1 MSTEMKRAKEIIDNL
16 LSHQKTSSEK
26 IQNVEKQLS
35 DLKTAQR
42 LIEESQSTPA
52 LIEYAPESELKNF
65 VKQDGSIQWTTEA
78 KHIESPSG
86 RRVTIEEQ
94 GLLDSEVNCSDW
106 HQELKEVARDR
117 HLVRLMMPDPYT
129 PKLDARLYRHLN
141 KAPRAILPAVQ
152 KAFNDQAGT
161 GAEFIPDQFISDLY
175 QEFQVPKRLRGL
187 LNKVEAER
195 NTLLI
200 PRLNRGGR
208 PYIKGEITVDSPLA
222 QYTTSTA
229 STGQK
234 TINIKGLACSYVI
247 DDAFAE
253 DSAIAALPILSQQIV
268 QDIEDAFEDCMI
280 NGDTAATHQDAIASW
295 NIRSRWGTAGL
306 GGSADHRRSFLG
318 MRAAAADQSTL
329 DVGGTAAQVTAAEI
343 LGGLSNL
350 GELGAGNIV
359 MVVSPEFMLR
369 QLMGL
374 TEVKTLDVFGPQASV
389 INGQIASI
397 FGVPI
402 VMSRFM
408 SADLAATGLYTGAG
422 TQTGYMLFNTDSWYL
437 YERRGIVLEQQKD
450 ISAGAIRLVATYRG
464 VMGSPDQAGIKNVYN
479 GSDYDSV

>member
-1 MSTEMKRAKEIIDNL
+1 
-16 LSHQKTSSEK
+16 
-26 IQNVEKQLS
+26 
-35 DLKTAQR
+35 
-42 LIEESQSTPA
+42 
-52 LIEYAPESELKNF
+52 
-65 VKQDGSIQWTTEA
+65 
-78 KHIESPSG
+78 
-86 RRVTIEEQ
+86 
-94 GLLDSEVNCSDW
+94 
-106 HQELKEVARDR
+106 
-117 HLVRLMMPDPYT
+117 MPDPYT

-141 KAPRAILPAVQ
+141 KAPRAILPAIQ

-187 LNKVEAER
+187 LNRVEAER

-208 PYIKGEITVDSPLA
+208 PYIKGEITVDSPLS

-280 NGDTAATHQDAIASW
+280 NGDTAATHQDDIANW
-295 NIRSRWGTAGL
+295 NIRSRWGAAGL
-306 GGSADHRRSFLG
+306 GGSADHRRSFDG
-318 MRAAAADQSTL
+318 MRAAANDQGNL
-329 DVGGTAAQVTAAEI
+329 DVSGTASGVTAAEI
-343 LGGLSNL
+343 LGGLSSL

-359 MVVSPEFMLR
+359 MVCSPEFMLKH
-369 QLMGL
+369 LMSL
-374 TEVKTLDVFGPQASV
+374 TEVKTLDVFGPQASIV
-389 INGQIASI
+389 NGQIASV
-397 FGVPI
+397 FGVPV

-408 SADLAATGLYTGAG
+408 SADLFSTGLYTGSG
-422 TQTGYMLFNTDSWYL
+422 N
-437 YERRGIVLEQQKD
+437 R
-450 ISAGAIRLVATYRG
+450 
-464 VMGSPDQAGIKNVYN
+464 P
-479 GSDYDSV
+479 

>member
-1 MSTEMKRAKEIIDNL
+1 MSTEMKKAKEIIDGLIRN
-16 LSHQKTSSEK
+16 Q
-26 IQNVEKQLS
+26 QNSTDKLQNIEKQLS

-42 LIEESQSTPA
+42 LIEESQQAPA
-52 LIEYAPESELKNF
+52 VVDYAPESELKSF
-65 VKQDGSIQWTTEA
+65 VKDNGSIQWTTEA
-78 KHIESPSG
+78 KHVESSSG
-86 RRVTIEEQ
+86 RRVTVEEA
-94 GLLDSEVNCSDW
+94 GLLDTEANCSDW
-106 HQELKEVARDR
+106 HKELKEIARDR
-117 HLVRLMMPDPYT
+117 HLARLIMPDPYT

-141 KAPRAILPAVQ
+141 KAPRAILPAIQ

-187 LNKVEAER
+187 LNRVEAER

-208 PYIKGEITVDSPLA
+208 PYIKGEITVDSPLS

-268 QDIEDAFEDCMI
+268 QDIEDALEDCMI
-280 NGDTAATHQDAIASW
+280 NGDTAATHQDTIASW
-295 NIRSRWGTAGL
+295 NIRNRWGASGL
-306 GGSADHRRSFLG
+306 GGSADHRRAFVG
-318 MRAAAADQSTL
+318 MRAAANDQANL
-329 DVGGTAAQVTAAEI
+329 DVSGTASGVTASEI
-343 LGGLSNL
+343 LGGLSSL

-359 MVVSPEFMLR
+359 MVCSPEFMLKH
-369 QLMGL
+369 LMGL
-374 TEVKTLDVFGPQASV
+374 TEVQTLDVFGPQASIV
-389 INGQIASI
+389 NGQIASV
-397 FGVPI
+397 FGVPV

-408 SADLAATGLYTGAG
+408 SADLASTGLYTGSG
-422 TQTGYMLFNTDSWYL
+422 SQTGYLLFNTSSWYL

-450 ISAGAIRLVATYRG
+450 ISAGAIRLVATYRA

-479 GSDYDSV
+479 GSDYNS

>member
-1 MSTEMKRAKEIIDNL
+1 MSTEMKKAKEIIDGLIRN
-16 LSHQKTSSEK
+16 Q
-26 IQNVEKQLS
+26 QNSTDKLQNIEKQLS

-42 LIEESQSTPA
+42 LIEESQQAPA
-52 LIEYAPESELKNF
+52 VVDYAPESELKSF
-65 VKQDGSIQWTTEA
+65 VKDNGSIQWTTEA
-78 KHIESPSG
+78 KHVESSSG
-86 RRVTIEEQ
+86 RRVTVEEA
-94 GLLDSEVNCSDW
+94 GLLDTEANCSDW
-106 HQELKEVARDR
+106 HKELKEIARDR
-117 HLVRLMMPDPYT
+117 HLARLIMPDPYT

-141 KAPRAILPAVQ
+141 KAPRAILPAIQ

-187 LNKVEAER
+187 LNRVEAER

-208 PYIKGEITVDSPLA
+208 PYIKGEITVDSPLS

-280 NGDTAATHQDAIASW
+280 NGDTAATHQDTIASW
-295 NIRSRWGTAGL
+295 NIRNRWGASGL
-306 GGSADHRRSFLG
+306 GGSADHRRAFVG
-318 MRAAAADQSTL
+318 MRAAANDQANL
-329 DVGGTAAQVTAAEI
+329 DVSGTASGVTASEI
-343 LGGLSNL
+343 LGGLSSL

-359 MVVSPEFMLR
+359 MVCSPEFMLKH
-369 QLMGL
+369 LMGL
-374 TEVKTLDVFGPQASV
+374 TEVQTLDVFGPQASIV
-389 INGQIASI
+389 NGQIASV
-397 FGVPI
+397 FGVPV

-408 SADLAATGLYTGAG
+408 SADLASTGLYTGSG
-422 TQTGYMLFNTDSWYL
+422 SQTGYLLFNTSSWYL

-450 ISAGAIRLVATYRG
+450 ISAGAIRLVATYRA

-479 GSDYDSV
+479 GSDYNS

>member
-1 MSTEMKRAKEIIDNL
+1 MSTEMKKAKEIIDGL
-16 LSHQKTSSEK
+16 IRHQ
-26 IQNVEKQLS
+26 QNSTDKLQNIEKQLS

-42 LIEESQSTPA
+42 LIEESQQAPA
-52 LIEYAPESELKNF
+52 VVDYAPESELKSF
-65 VKQDGSIQWTTEA
+65 VKEDGSKN
-78 KHIESPSG
+78 KHVESSSG
-86 RRVTIEEQ
+86 RRVTVEEA
-94 GLLDSEVNCSDW
+94 GLLDTEANCTDW
-106 HQELKEVARDR
+106 HKELKEIARDR
-117 HLVRLMMPDPYT
+117 HLARLIMPDPYT

-141 KAPRAILPAVQ
+141 KAPRAILPAIQ

-187 LNKVEAER
+187 LNRVEAER

-208 PYIKGEITVDSPLA
+208 PYIKGEITVDSPLS

-280 NGDTAATHQDAIASW
+280 NGDTAATHQDDIANW
-295 NIRSRWGTAGL
+295 NIRSRWGNSGL
-306 GGSADHRRSFLG
+306 GSASDHRKSFDG
-318 MRAAAADQSTL
+318 MRAAANDQGNL
-329 DVGGTAAQVTAAEI
+329 DVTGTASGVTAAEI
-343 LGGLSNL
+343 LGGLSSL

-359 MVVSPEFMLR
+359 MVCSPEFMLKH
-369 QLMGL
+369 LMAL
-374 TEVKTLDVFGPQASV
+374 TEVKTLDVFGPQASIV
-389 INGQIASI
+389 NGQIASV
-397 FGVPI
+397 FGVPV

-408 SADLAATGLYTGAG
+408 SADLANTGLFTGAG
-422 TQTGYMLFNTDSWYL
+422 SQTGYLLFNTSSWYL

-450 ISAGAIRLVATYRG
+450 ISAGAIRLVATYRA

-479 GSDYDSV
+479 GSDYNS